1 MEEIG
6 QGGEGGIHKCQTC
19 GQTFSTQQELDSHMG
34 EQHEGE
40 TPETGADSI
49 GE

>member
-1 MEEIG
+1 MG
-6 QGGEGGIHKCQTC
+6 QGGEGGLHTCPTC
-19 GQTFSTQQELDSHMG
+19 GQTFGTQQELHTHM